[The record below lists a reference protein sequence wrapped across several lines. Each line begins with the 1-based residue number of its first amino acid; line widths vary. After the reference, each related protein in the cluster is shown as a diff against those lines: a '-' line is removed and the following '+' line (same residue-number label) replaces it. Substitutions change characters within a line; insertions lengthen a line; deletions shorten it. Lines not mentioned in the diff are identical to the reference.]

1 MARTAAASLPGRT
14 NRKFLIVALLFGALT
29 AVLFYA
35 LTANRTGTS
44 KATSNS
50 PTDVPVVV
58 ARVPIRQRTA
68 VTADML
74 EVKSLPAGAIVA
86 GAFTGIGDIVGK
98 VTKFPIDANQQVVAS
113 AVVDTSRPAAG
124 AALAL
129 VVPTGRRAMSIQA
142 SQLSNAGGLI
152 LPGDYV
158 DLVWACCQDRTVVT
172 RTLFRN
178 VQVAAIAQT
187 LISSGPVDVA
197 GSATST
203 AGGADAPIA
212 ADAAAPLPEAVT
224 MTLLLTPQESQQ
236 LFLAE
241 QTGKIRAVLRNVGD
255 QDLAETPP
263 SSFLEIAP
271 VDLLKALPEAL
282 KPDGFKTQ

>member
-1 MARTAAASLPGRT
+1 
-14 NRKFLIVALLFGALT
+14 
-29 AVLFYA
+29 
-35 LTANRTGTS
+35 
-44 KATSNS
+44 
-50 PTDVPVVV
+50 
-58 ARVPIRQRTA
+58 VPIRQRTA
-68 VTADML
+68 ITADML
-74 EVKSLPAGAIVA
+74 ELKSLPADVRVA
-86 GAFTGIGDIVGK
+86 GAFAGVGDIVGK
-98 VTKFPIDANQQVVAS
+98 VTKYPIDANQQVVAS
-113 AVVDTSRPAAG
+113 AVVDTSKPAIG

-158 DLVWACCQDRTVVT
+158 DLIWACCQDKTVAA

-178 VQVAAIAQT
+178 VQVAAIDQD
-187 LISSGPVDVA
+187 LISSGPVDA
-197 GSATST
+197 KASATVA

-212 ADAAAPLPEAVT
+212 ADAGKPLPTAVT

-241 QTGKIRAVLRNVGD
+241 QTGKLRAVLRNVGD

-263 SSFLEIAP
+263 SSFLDIAP
-271 VDLLKALPEAL
+271 VDLLKSLPDAF
-282 KPDGFKTQ
+282 KPEGFKP